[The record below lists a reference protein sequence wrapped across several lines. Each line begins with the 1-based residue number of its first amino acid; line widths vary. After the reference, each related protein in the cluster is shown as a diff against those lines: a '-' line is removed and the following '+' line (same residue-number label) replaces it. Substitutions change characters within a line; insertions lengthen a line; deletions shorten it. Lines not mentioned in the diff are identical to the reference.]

1 MFYTYAYLRE
11 DGTPYYIG
19 KGTGYRIND
28 RKKNVPI
35 PPRERRLLLKT
46 FDNEKDAFKHE
57 IYMINLYGRKDIGTG
72 ILRNLTDGGE
82 GTINVVRSQEHLN
95 ALHEGRKSIYTEEHS
110 KKISET
116 LKAKNIKPPLQNGK
130 KWWYN
135 GEETALSKE
144 CPGNG
149 WKLGRPSVNK
159 WCALNK

>member
-130 KWWYN
+130 KWCARRRACVSGSELTFSQW
-135 GEETALSKE
+135 
-144 CPGNG
+144 
-149 WKLGRPSVNK
+149 SVPYMYVSIQ
-159 WCALNK
+159 LTFS